1 MENVECRHDEP
12 INCAASEVYLTL
24 HCQTN
29 KIEDARCRREHMATH
44 RIRTL
49 WRTAVRNKIKQ
60 MERAP
65 WQTTI
70 QAHFQ
75 KHTKSPQQH
84 RCHESAVRS
93 FQRQHKLTR
102 LRLLGWD
109 TTVGI
114 TESTVA
120 DDAHDNEYFHSH
132 SHRLERCPLLLFRT
146 VGTRTVAGRMGN
158 GNYRSIIVERR
169 CAAVVIGTAVAWLRG
184 QRQHR

>member
-1 MENVECRHDEP
+1 MHVVAESIWQHIAFEHCGEQL
-12 INCAASEVYLTL
+12 SETKSSRWRGHLG
-24 HCQTN
+24 
-29 KIEDARCRREHMATH
+29 RR
-44 RIRTL
+44 RSKLIF
-49 WRTAVRNKIKQ
+49 K
-60 MERAP
+60 
-65 WQTTI
+65 
-70 QAHFQ
+70 